1 MNLTPYSLSELLA
14 LARSLTPDPLT
25 WFERKTLPNLT
36 LAKVV
41 GELKKRGYDGTWA
54 YWVKTGEWAAVQ
66 TDADRALFATA
77 PALRDALTAL
87 LPLVEHLTDR
97 GPQGLG
103 YQSDELQAALNAAK
117 DALVMVYTEVQ

>member
-41 GELKKRGYDGTWA
+41 GELKKRGYGGTWA

-87 LPLVEHLTDR
+87 TDAVVVHATDPSVASALALAKAE
-97 GPQGLG
+97 G
-103 YQSDELQAALNAAK
+103 QARAVLAERSA
-117 DALVMVYTEVQ
+117 Q

>member
-1 MNLTPYSLSELLA
+1 MNLTPCSLSELLA

-25 WFERKTLPNLT
+25 WFERETLHNPT
-36 LAKVV
+36 LAEVV

-87 LPLVEHLTDR
+87 VDAVVVHATDPSVASALALAKAE
-97 GPQGLG
+97 G
-103 YQSDELQAALNAAK
+103 QARAVLAERSA
-117 DALVMVYTEVQ
+117 Q